1 MNIDRLHKA
10 QDIIIRLSI
19 AYIELTEKK
28 LRTDKKNVKD
38 LIQKSQEL
46 TYVDSLLSDIEQELL
61 ILQAENEELKGINTQ
76 QKRLI
81 ESLRTK
87 QINNF

>member
-28 LRTDKKNVKD
+28 LRTDKRNVKD

-81 ESLRTK
+81 ESFRKNLDK
-87 QINNF
+87 F

>member
-81 ESLRTK
+81 ESFRKNLDK
-87 QINNF
+87 F